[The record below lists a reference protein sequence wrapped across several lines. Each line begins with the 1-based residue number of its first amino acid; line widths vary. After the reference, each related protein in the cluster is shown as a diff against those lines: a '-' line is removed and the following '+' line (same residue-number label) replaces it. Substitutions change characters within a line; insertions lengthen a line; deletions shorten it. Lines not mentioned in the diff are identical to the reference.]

1 MERKLSEAATKG
13 SVESLIDLLQ
23 EDPLILDKTIVSCVS
38 ESPLHIASMLGHTEF
53 VKAVLSRKPE
63 LASEL
68 DSEGRSPLH
77 LAAAKG
83 HLEIARELL
92 SVDPEVCAVRN
103 SDGRTPLHAAAVKGR
118 VVVVAELARVRT
130 ESTRALTDRGETSLH
145 LCVRHNKFEV
155 LKLLVEAVRKDGELV
170 NWRDCE
176 GNTILHIAVAK
187 KQFEIIKFLLT
198 TGVVEVN
205 ALNKNGST
213 SLDILI
219 QSPRDLRD
227 LEIEEL
233 LRTAGGLS
241 AKDLHLITNEW
252 TSTKNPQTATR
263 LSSQQSKSKKPLVVK
278 HKHTDWL
285 GRKRS
290 ALMVVASL
298 ISTVAFQAGLTPPG
312 GVWQDDYQ
320 VDSNGNPVDDPHT
333 VGTAVMAYKDS
344 IQYSTFMIFNTIAFL
359 ASLSIILLL
368 VSGLPLKRRR
378 WMWLQMVIMW
388 ITITALVMTYFVALR
403 NMSPKEADVQN
414 MLREVTAVSV
424 LTWLVLMV
432 IVLVGNVVRMNLWI
446 LRKYGYI
453 KEKESKPSEGIDEDQ
468 EEF

>member
-1 MERKLSEAATKG
+1 
-13 SVESLIDLLQ
+13 
-23 EDPLILDKTIVSCVS
+23 
-38 ESPLHIASMLGHTEF
+38 MLGHAKF

-92 SVDPEVCAVRN
+92 SADPEVCAVVRN

-118 VVVVAELARVRT
+118 VEVVAELARVST

-233 LRTAGGLS
+233 LRTAGG
-241 AKDLHLITNEW
+241 
-252 TSTKNPQTATR
+252 
-263 LSSQQSKSKKPLVVK
+263 
-278 HKHTDWL
+278 KHTDWL

-414 MLREVTAVSV
+414 MLREVTTISV